1 MLNKTIYYYFD
12 KGNETCFYEIKEF
25 IEHDKKYK
33 YRTSVSL
40 DNSEYQYVTY
50 FDDLSQAIS
59 YVNKHQLK
67 NN

>member
-12 KGNETCFYEIKEF
+12 KGNETCFYEIKES